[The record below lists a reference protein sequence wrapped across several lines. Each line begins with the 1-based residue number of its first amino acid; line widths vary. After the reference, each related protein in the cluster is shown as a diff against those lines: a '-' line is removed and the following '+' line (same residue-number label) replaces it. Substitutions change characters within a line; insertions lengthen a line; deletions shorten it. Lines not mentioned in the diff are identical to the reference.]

1 MENYTIIKL
10 NKKKQNMWLKFYI
23 TILLFVIITNNLL
36 ANTEEF
42 SIWIDNFKIRAEKS
56 GISRTTIDETLNRVK
71 IIPRVIELDRS
82 QPEFTLTL
90 SQYLRNV
97 VSNKRIKKGVSK
109 IRENWELL
117 ETISDEY
124 NVQTRFI
131 VALWGIETDFG
142 RVSGGFP
149 VIDALV
155 TLSYDGRRSK
165 YFSKE
170 LINALKIIDQGHIS
184 YDQMIG
190 SWAGAMGQ
198 TQFMPS
204 SFLSYAQDYDK
215 DGRKDIWGTKE
226 DALASAANYLSKL
239 KWNNNETW
247 GREVIVNDNFILGDD
262 ELTLQNK
269 KKIIEWQNL
278 GVRRMNGNNL
288 PKKNVEAYLIKIK
301 DVNKE
306 RYFLVYQNFKKI
318 LKWNTSNYFAIAVG
332 VLSDSIN
339 IN

>member
-1 MENYTIIKL
+1 MG
-10 NKKKQNMWLKFYI
+10 LKFYF
-23 TILLFVIITNNLL
+23 TILLFVIITNNLS
-36 ANTEEF
+36 AKTEEF

-56 GISRTTIDETLNRVK
+56 GISKTTIDETLNRVK
-71 IIPRVIELDRS
+71 VIPRIIELDRN

-97 VSNKRIKKGVSK
+97 VSKKRIKKGISK

-117 ETISDEY
+117 ETISNKY
-124 NVQTRFI
+124 NVQPRFI

-142 RVSGGFP
+142 RVTGGFP

-184 YDQMIG
+184 YDQMVG

-204 SFLSYAQDYDK
+204 SFLNFAQDYDN

-247 GREVIVNDNFILGDD
+247 GREVIVNDNFNLIDD

-269 KKIIEWQNL
+269 KTIIEWQSL
-278 GVRRMNGNNL
+278 GVRRMDGRDL
-288 PKKNVEAYLIKIK
+288 PKKNLEGYLIKIK
-301 DVNKE
+301 DTNKE
-306 RYFLVYQNFKKI
+306 RYFLVYQNFKRI
-318 LKWNTSNYFAIAVG
+318 LKWNTSNYFAISVG
-332 VLSDSIN
+332 ILSDSIN

>member
-1 MENYTIIKL
+1 MG
-10 NKKKQNMWLKFYI
+10 LKFYF

-36 ANTEEF
+36 ANTEDF
-42 SIWIDNFKIRAEKS
+42 SVWMDNFKIRAEKS
-56 GISRTTIDETLNRVK
+56 GISKTTIDETLNRVK
-71 IIPRVIELDRS
+71 VIPRIIELDRN

-97 VSNKRIKKGVSK
+97 VSKKRIKKGISK

-117 ETISDEY
+117 ETISNKY
-124 NVQTRFI
+124 NVQPRFI

-142 RVSGGFP
+142 RVTGGFP

-184 YDQMIG
+184 YDQMVG

-204 SFLSYAQDYDK
+204 SFLNFAQDYDN

-247 GREVIVNDNFILGDD
+247 GREVIVNDNFNLIDD

-269 KKIIEWQNL
+269 KTIIEWQSL
-278 GVRRMNGNNL
+278 GVRRMDGRDL
-288 PKKNVEAYLIKIK
+288 PKKNLEGYLIKIK
-301 DVNKE
+301 DTNKE
-306 RYFLVYQNFKKI
+306 RYFLVYQNFKRI
-318 LKWNTSNYFAIAVG
+318 LKWNTSNYFAISVG
-332 VLSDSIN
+332 ILSDSIN

>member
-1 MENYTIIKL
+1 MG
-10 NKKKQNMWLKFYI
+10 LKFYF
-23 TILLFVIITNNLL
+23 TILLFAIITNNLL

-42 SIWIDNFKIRAEKS
+42 SIWLDNFKIRAEKS
-56 GISRTTIDETLNRVK
+56 SISRTTIDETLSRVEL
-71 IIPRVIELDRS
+71 IPRIIELDRN

-97 VSNKRIKKGVSK
+97 VSKKRIKKGISK

-117 ETISDEY
+117 NIISNEY
-124 NVQTRFI
+124 NVQPRFI

-142 RVSGGFP
+142 RVTGGFP

-184 YDQMIG
+184 YNQMIG

-204 SFLSYAQDYDK
+204 SFLSYAQDYNK

-226 DALASAANYLSKL
+226 DALASAANYLSKI

-247 GREVIVNDNFILGDD
+247 GREVIVNDNFILSED

-269 KKIIEWQNL
+269 KKISDWQSL
-278 GVRRMNGNNL
+278 GVRRMDGSDL
-288 PKKNVEAYLIKIK
+288 PKKNIEGYLIKIK
-301 DVNKE
+301 DTNKE

-332 VLSDSIN
+332 ILSDSIN

>member
-1 MENYTIIKL
+1 MG
-10 NKKKQNMWLKFYI
+10 LKFYS

-42 SIWIDNFKIRAEKS
+42 SIWLDNFKIRAEKS
-56 GISRTTIDETLNRVK
+56 SISRTTIDETLSRVEL
-71 IIPRVIELDRS
+71 IPRIIELDRN

-97 VSNKRIKKGVSK
+97 VSKKRIKKGISK

-117 ETISDEY
+117 NIISNEY
-124 NVQTRFI
+124 NVQPRFI

-142 RVSGGFP
+142 RVTGGFP

-184 YDQMIG
+184 YNQMIG

-204 SFLSYAQDYDK
+204 SFLSYAQDYNK

-226 DALASAANYLSKL
+226 DALASAANYLSKI

-247 GREVIVNDNFILGDD
+247 GREVIVNDNFILSED

-269 KKIIEWQNL
+269 KKISDWQSL
-278 GVRRMNGNNL
+278 GVRRMDGSDL
-288 PKKNVEAYLIKIK
+288 PKKNIEGYLIKIK
-301 DVNKE
+301 DTNKE

-332 VLSDSIN
+332 ILSDSIN

>member
-1 MENYTIIKL
+1 MG
-10 NKKKQNMWLKFYI
+10 LKFYF
-23 TILLFVIITNNLL
+23 TILLFLIITNNLL
-36 ANTEEF
+36 ANTEDF
-42 SIWIDNFKIRAEKS
+42 SVWMDNFKIRAEKS
-56 GISRTTIDETLNRVK
+56 GISRTTIDETLNRVEV
-71 IIPRVIELDRS
+71 IPRIIELDRN

-90 SQYLRNV
+90 NQYLRNV
-97 VSNKRIKKGVSK
+97 VSKKRTKKGISK

-117 ETISDEY
+117 EIISNEY
-124 NVQTRFI
+124 NVQSRFI

-142 RVSGGFP
+142 RVTGGFP

-155 TLSYDGRRSK
+155 TLSYDGRRGK

-204 SFLSYAQDYDK
+204 SFLSYAQDYNK

-247 GREVIVNDNFILGDD
+247 GREVIVNDNFILSED

-269 KKIIEWQNL
+269 KKISDWQSL
-278 GVRRMNGNNL
+278 GVRRMDGSDL
-288 PKKNVEAYLIKIK
+288 PKKNIEGYLIKIK
-301 DVNKE
+301 DTNKE

-332 VLSDSIN
+332 ILSDSIN